1 MPRRPLH
8 HIRSNAVGY
17 IALFV
22 ALGGTSYAAIAI
34 PAGSVGTRQLRNGA
48 VTPVKLNRGVI
59 AGSVRL
65 WARIDAL
72 GRLVAS
78 QPRARVVRW
87 SSTPGASFT
96 GGIVDWRQRVP
107 ADCFAV
113 ATVESYP
120 APGYA
125 STQSVT
131 TPGTGFGTQV
141 RIATSSPEAVDVAVI
156 C

>member
-1 MPRRPLH
+1 MLKSLTFIRRHVVAL
-8 HIRSNAVGY
+8 A
-17 IALFV
+17 ALFV
-22 ALGGTSYAAIAI
+22 ALGGTSYAALSL
-34 PAGSVGTRQLRNGA
+34 PKNSVGVQQIRNGA
-48 VTPVKLNRGVI
+48 VTPVKLNRNAI

-65 WARIDAL
+65 WARIDAA

-78 QPRARVVRW
+78 APRARVVRW
-87 SSTPGASFT
+87 TSSSGASYS

-107 ADCFAV
+107 AGCFAV
-113 ATVESYP
+113 ATAESYP

-141 RIATSSPEAVDVAVI
+141 RIATSGPEAVNVAVI

>member
-1 MPRRPLH
+1 MSARPLH
-8 HIRSNAVGY
+8 HIRNNAIGY
-17 IALFV
+17 LALFV
-22 ALGGTSYAAIAI
+22 ALGGTSYAALSI
-34 PAGSVGTRQLRNGA
+34 PKNSVGARQIRNG
-48 VTPVKLNRGVI
+48 VITPGKLNRNVI
-59 AGSVRL
+59 GGSVRM
-65 WARIDAL
+65 WARIDSS

-78 QPRARVVRW
+78 QPRARVVSW
-87 SSTPGASFT
+87 SSTSGASFT
-96 GGIVDWRQRVP
+96 GGIVDWRQHVP
-107 ADCFAV
+107 ADCFAL

>member
-1 MPRRPLH
+1 MPERPLQ
-8 HIRSNAVGY
+8 HIKRNAVGY

-22 ALGGTSYAAIAI
+22 ALGGTSYAAITI
-34 PAGSVGTRQLRNGA
+34 SPGSVGTRQLRNGA
-48 VTPVKLNRGVI
+48 VTPVKLDRNAI

-65 WARIDAL
+65 RARIDAS

-78 QPRARVVRW
+78 QPRARVVSW
-87 SSTPGASFT
+87 SSTPGASYT
-96 GGIVDWRQRVP
+96 GGLVNWRQRVP
-107 ADCFAV
+107 AGCSAL

-125 STQSVT
+125 STPTVT
-131 TPGTGFGTQV
+131 TPGKGFGTQV